1 MPKYQS
7 LVDTLMSHQLKRYVV
22 FPFQRRIKLYIPSSH
37 HHHAIMVLSII
48 QYEKPILVPPRSIHP
63 HQNHPFNQ
71 AHVLER

>member
-1 MPKYQS
+1 MPKYPS
-7 LVDTLMSHQLKRYVV
+7 LVDTLMSHELKR
-22 FPFQRRIKLYIPSSH
+22 FFFHFNAEKKRYIPSSH
-37 HHHAIMVLSII
+37 HHHAIMV